1 MKFAK
6 IQEKQEKQK
15 KQEKQNVT
23 SVTSVTSVPE
33 HRVKEILKLYEVF
46 CDIYTNSSNYI
57 DLEERKEHF
66 KKIVKLKYSWFSND
80 EYKLIYNLIKENEY
94 SIFIDFKKIQIEKE
108 YKSHLIKLFSTFDKD
123 NNHSIDINEF
133 KFIMKKYNIFKENEE
148 NEEIENIFK
157 KADLNNDGALS
168 IEEFL
173 YFLAKNEFITQ
184 KLNDIID
191 CKFENKRQN
200 DKRTILFTDFPGS
213 PLENRKN
220 FTDTIWRPSLSNL
233 KFKS

>member
-1 MKFAK
+1 MKFTK
-6 IQEKQEKQK
+6 VQEKQEKQE
-15 KQEKQNVT
+15 KQEISIKNINI
-23 SVTSVTSVPE
+23 VPE
-33 HRVKEILKLYEVF
+33 YRVKEILKLYEVF

-57 DLEERKEHF
+57 DLEERKKHF

-80 EYKLIYNLIKENEY
+80 EYNYIYNLIKENEY
-94 SIFIDFKKIQIEKE
+94 SIFIDSKKIQIEKE

-133 KFIMKKYNIFKENEE
+133 KFIMKKYKIFEE
-148 NEEIENIFK
+148 KEEIENIFK
-157 KADLNNDGALS
+157 KADLNNDGTLS

-173 YFLAKNEFITQ
+173 YFLAKNEFITE

>member
-6 IQEKQEKQK
+6 IEEKQEKQEKQ
-15 KQEKQNVT
+15 EISVT
-23 SVTSVTSVPE
+23 SVTSVTNVTSVPE
-33 HRVKEILKLYEVF
+33 YRTKEILKLYEVF
-46 CDIYTNSSNYI
+46 CNIYTNSSNYI
-57 DLEERKEHF
+57 DLEERKKHF
-66 KKIVKLKYSWFSND
+66 KKIVKLKYFWFSND
-80 EYKLIYNLIKENEY
+80 EYNYIYDLIKENEY
-94 SIFIDFKKIQIEKE
+94 SIYIDSKKIQIEKE
-108 YKSHLIKLFSTFDKD
+108 YKSHLIKLFSKFDND

-133 KFIMKKYNIFKENEE
+133 KFIMKKYNIFEQ
-148 NEEIENIFK
+148 NEEIENIFE
-157 KADLNNDGALS
+157 KADLNNDGTLS

-173 YFLAKNEFITQ
+173 YFLAKNEFITE

-191 CKFENKRQN
+191 YKLENKRQN